1 MLGNQRARFAV
12 LNFLQPDLG
21 SIELVDYAFM
31 HGIHEGTDACG
42 FGGTLLPDFDP
53 DICTRGTKACIV
65 VDFINALMQPF
76 ASLH

>member
-1 MLGNQRARFAV
+1 
-12 LNFLQPDLG
+12 
-21 SIELVDYAFM
+21 M

-53 DICTRGTKACIV
+53 GICTRGTKVSIV
-65 VDFINALMQPF
+65 IDVINALMQPF